1 MERKRPEA
9 RCGTVVV
16 CLALIIGGQ
25 AWLLR
30 HVLLG
35 GVAGWTAALWVELL
49 FCAVMLGAIVWC
61 WLHPRGWST
70 NVGCVAAFVV
80 FGLYVVFTLLNYT
93 TFADWYLAGITT
105 QFPSVSKALVA
116 LKLILA
122 VMAVIAGIPSAPQM
136 ESREYAQKLREA
148 ALRQQAEW
156 AKSNAVG
163 AKKDLEQT
171 VAKLRAT
178 LSEEELAALMEELK
192 QSMTIEPAA
201 EQEAPAVEAEE
212 PEPEVQEP
220 AAAAEEPEKK
230 SVREEWAGWG
240 CG

>member
-35 GVAGWTAALWVELL
+35 GIAGWTAALWVELL
-49 FCAVMLGAIVWC
+49 FCVVMLGAIVWC
-61 WLHPRGWST
+61 WTHPRGWTS
-70 NVGCVAAFVV
+70 NIGCVAAFVV
-80 FGLYVVFTLLNYT
+80 FGLYVVFTLLNYG
-93 TFADWYLAGITT
+93 TFSGWYLAGITT
-105 QFPSVSKALVA
+105 EFPSVSKALVA

-122 VMAVIAGIPSAPQM
+122 VMAVIAGIPAAPQM
-136 ESREYAQKLREA
+136 EGREYAQKLREA

-192 QSMTIEPAA
+192 QSVTVEAA
-201 EQEAPAVEAEE
+201 AEE
-212 PEPEVQEP
+212 PPAAEVQEP
-220 AAAAEEPEKK
+220 APAEEPEKK